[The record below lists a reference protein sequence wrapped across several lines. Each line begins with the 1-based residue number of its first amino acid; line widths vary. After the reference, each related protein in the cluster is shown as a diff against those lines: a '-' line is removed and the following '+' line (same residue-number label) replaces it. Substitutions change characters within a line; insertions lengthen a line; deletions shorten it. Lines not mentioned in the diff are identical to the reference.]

1 MEEAAKNCRILKL
14 LLQPIVENAI
24 IHGFSNRLEDGLLF
38 LSVHR
43 KEEMIRIDMSDNGNG
58 MDEYRIQRILNGEEK
73 SSSTFLRVGIKNI
86 IDRLKLQYAG
96 RCTFTIMSAPGC
108 GTTVHISFPAE
119 EMEETEETVK

>member
-1 MEEAAKNCRILKL
+1 
-14 LLQPIVENAI
+14 
-24 IHGFSNRLEDGLLF
+24 
-38 LSVHR
+38 
-43 KEEMIRIDMSDNGNG
+43 MSDNGNG